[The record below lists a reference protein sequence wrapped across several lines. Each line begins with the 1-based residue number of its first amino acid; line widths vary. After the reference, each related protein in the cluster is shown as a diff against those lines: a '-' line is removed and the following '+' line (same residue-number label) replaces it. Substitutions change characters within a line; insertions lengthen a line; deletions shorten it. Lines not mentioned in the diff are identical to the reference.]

1 MNPTNSEITTD
12 RAVDQ
17 AVTQTVQQTDNPLLN
32 QDGIQWAFYQNILDG
47 WIWPTILA
55 ILIIVIGNVLETGT
69 FFWFLVP
76 VDVLLF
82 TSGTILGANE
92 RWRSA
97 LFMFTFCVF
106 STTAG
111 DLLGYRWAGKLGEK
125 LYDRPDTWFFKK
137 KYLYNAQAYFEKYSE
152 KALYIWRFIVIG
164 SFLPMLA
171 WVARMN
177 IIRFTIHSVLSA
189 TIWTA
194 ATFIPSLII
203 GMIWPGITTSWW
215 MLVLG
220 FMIFTVTEMIA
231 WVVLFNQDIKQIT
244 ARIRASHEQ
253 FAAIKSHVAAIKDQV
268 GDIAEFVVKG
278 DGVEV
283 EKVIEAE
290 VEKKIS
296 PHRDSLLP
304 EKKLED
310 KIENKI

>member
-1 MNPTNSEITTD
+1 MNPTNSELTTD

-17 AVTQTVQQTDNPLLN
+17 AVTQTAQQWDNPLLS
-32 QDGIQWAFYQNILDG
+32 QGGVQGAFYQNILDG
-47 WIWPTILA
+47 WVRPTILA
-55 ILIIVIGNVLETGT
+55 ILIISVGNVLETGT

-82 TSGTILGANE
+82 TSGTILGANA
-92 RWRSA
+92 RWWSA
-97 LFMFTFCVF
+97 IFMFLFCVF

-111 DLLGYRWAGKLGEK
+111 DLLWYRWAGKLGEK

-194 ATFIPSLII
+194 ATFVPSLII
-203 GMIWPGITTSWW
+203 GAIWPDITTSWW
-215 MLVLG
+215 LIALG
-220 FMIFTVTEMIA
+220 FLVFTVTEMIA

-253 FAAIKSHVAAIKDQV
+253 FAAIKSHVVAIKDQV

-278 DGVEV
+278 EENIEESA
-283 EKVIEAE
+283 EK
-290 VEKKIS
+290 
-296 PHRDSLLP
+296 
-304 EKKLED
+304 
-310 KIENKI
+310 